1 MNATGRTF
9 LARRLP
15 LIPLCSLL
23 AALPA
28 WAQQAPAGASA
39 TEEARNLARYDLNR
53 NGRLDPDE
61 RTAMQADAAK
71 AANAAAPAAGAAG
84 DTALVLSPF
93 TVNSTRDS
101 GYFAENT
108 LAGSRLN
115 TNLSDLAASITVV
128 TKQQME
134 DTASLDIN
142 DVFKYEAGT
151 EGSGTYSPSITDR
164 GTAKDTVAGYTFGN
178 DGGTSTN
185 AQSNRI
191 RGLAA
196 PDASLNY
203 FPTNNRVPF
212 DSYNTQSIEITR
224 GPNSLLFGL
233 GSPSGIVNQ
242 TAAQAALNKNT
253 GTVQLR
259 TDHNGSFRSS
269 LALNRSLIKDKLA
282 VYGAFLY
289 NDQQFERKPSRD
301 LTRRQFGAVTY
312 KPFSKTVIRG
322 FAEGFENKANRP
334 NFLTP
339 RDQVTPWFQAGRPA
353 YDPTTRTITLLDG
366 GRTLGP
372 YVSNVLSPGYN
383 AARNTV
389 LGIGGLTNT
398 ASPLFLRGI
407 QFDDVSRPVR
417 YIDGGTSVAFFQR
430 NPVLFAPAQTNPATA
445 TPTPA
450 TLGWTAND
458 PRFAIFERYYATSTN
473 FPNPTATI
481 NGRTFTYGSWQWA
494 GVTDKRIYDWTE
506 YNHAQTNFGDLR
518 AGNYNL
524 ELEQQ
529 LLPNLFFNAGWLR
542 QDIDGIE
549 NYTMSQLTGATLQI
563 DANTRLIDGSPNP
576 YFGLPFVTEGTGGGV
591 DTFYSPQTD
600 DNYRAMLAYDLDLA
614 KQNKWLSWMGRHRL
628 LALWTKQEVNRAV
641 ERWRN
646 GFVDG
651 DAQGRLR
658 YVPNLSL
665 PGTALWS
672 GTALKRNYYLAKP
685 GGAQGVV
692 TQSAGFYGN
701 QGWNGPVSSSMQVY
715 NYTTGRFENVQV
727 TEQALFSQAGSFKTR
742 REVDSWNLAA
752 QSYLWGDRIVSTLG
766 IRHDAYRARVTTA
779 GALTDV
785 TGRVVEPALPN
796 ARLFSN
802 GVSGVV
808 NRDLVM
814 NRWNRWDELDG
825 DTKTM
830 GFAVRPLRGHA
841 FVSKLAGSDSA
852 LNEFLQGLTLYY
864 NQSDNFNPPS
874 TFQTDYFLRP
884 LPKPTGKGKDG
895 GFGFNLVKNK
905 LVARVNWYETES
917 LNERTAAAGT
927 LLTRLAYS
935 DTTTGIPWASAVQ
948 RIRNGIAGGR
958 TLQQIVSVTNWN
970 TDTVNPV
977 NDQANQQRIYDLI
990 KLPFNYYAGTSVGG
1004 TQDSKA
1010 KGMEIQLTYNPS
1022 NNWTI
1027 KLTADKQQTFY
1038 KNIAPQ
1044 YDAWL
1049 AERLPVWQTL
1059 GAPEIPDFTDANGR
1073 RFSLRNFWTGHGFA
1087 GVAQIEN
1094 TDGNTSPQAYF
1105 NNVVQSQVGLAK
1117 ALEGVSA
1124 PSQREYRASMITNY
1138 RFSQG
1143 RLKGFSVGGSQ
1154 RWESKAAIGFF
1165 GKVGD
1170 PITAPTVI
1178 NVADPTRPVYDEGN
1192 FYTDFWI
1199 GYGRKIMK
1207 DRYALKVQ
1215 LNVNNA
1221 FESGRLLATAVN
1233 FDGSPWAFRIIDP
1246 RQFVLTTTVEF

>member
-1 MNATGRTF
+1 MNPMTSS
-9 LARRLP
+9 ARPFRALLP
-15 LIPLCSLL
+15 LSAL
-23 AALPA
+23 AFAVS
-28 WAQQAPAGASA
+28 ASA
-39 TEEARNLARYDLNR
+39 QTAPVSATPAELARYDTNR
-53 NGRLDPDE
+53 NGRIDADE
-61 RTAMQADAAK
+61 AARMQADT
-71 AANAAAPAAGAAG
+71 PRAAGAATPAAG
-84 DTALVLSPF
+84 DIVTLSPF
-93 TVNSTRDS
+93 TVATQRDS

-115 TNLSDLAASITVV
+115 TNLGDLAASITVV
-128 TKQQME
+128 TKQQMD

-151 EGSGTYSPSITDR
+151 EGSSTYSPVITDR
-164 GTAKDTVAGYTFGN
+164 GTAKDTVAGYSLGN
-178 DGGTSTN
+178 DGGTTTN
-185 AQSNRI
+185 AQSNRV

-196 PDASLNY
+196 PDSALNY
-203 FPTNNRVPF
+203 FPTNNRIPF

-242 TAAQAALNKNT
+242 TSAQAALNKNT

-259 TDHNGSFRSS
+259 TDHTGSFRSS
-269 LALNRSLIKDKLA
+269 LALNRTLIKDKLA

-289 NDQQFERKPSRD
+289 NDQRFERKPASD
-301 LTRRQFGAVTY
+301 LTRRQYGAITF
-312 KPFSKTVIRG
+312 KPFPKTVIRG
-322 FAEGFENKANRP
+322 FAEGFENDANRP

-339 RDQVTPWFQAGRPA
+339 RDQVTPWYQAGRPV
-353 YDPTTRTITLLDG
+353 YDPTTRMITVLDT

-383 AARNTV
+383 AAVNTV
-389 LGIGGLTNT
+389 LGTGALTNT
-398 ASPLFLRGI
+398 ASPLFYPGI

-417 YIDGGTSVAFFQR
+417 YIDGGRSVAFFQR

-450 TLGWTAND
+450 TLGWTAGD

-473 FPNPTATI
+473 LPTPTASI
-481 NGRTFTYGSWQWA
+481 GGRTYTYGSWQWA
-494 GVTDKRIYDWTE
+494 GVTNKSIYDWTE
-506 YNHAQTNFGDLR
+506 YNHAQTNFADLR

-563 DANTRLIDGSPNP
+563 DTNTKLINGQPNP

-591 DTFYSPQTD
+591 DTFYSPETV
-600 DNYRAMLAYDLDLA
+600 DNYRAMLAYDLDFS
-614 KQNKWLSWMGRHRL
+614 QRGSRWVNWLGRHRVL
-628 LALWTKQEVNRAV
+628 GLWSKQDVNRAV

-651 DAQGRLR
+651 DAEARLR
-658 YVPNLSL
+658 YVPNLAV

-672 GTALKRNYYLAKP
+672 GTALKRNYYMGSP
-685 GGAQGVV
+685 GGPQGRV
-692 TQSAGFYGN
+692 TQSAGYYGN
-701 QGWNGPVSSSMQVY
+701 AGWNTPTVSAVEVY
-715 NYTTGRFENVQV
+715 DYNTGQFKNVQV
-727 TEQALFSQAGSFKTR
+727 TEAATFSQAGSFKTR
-742 REVDSWNLAA
+742 REVESWNVAL
-752 QSYLWGDRIVSTLG
+752 QSFVWQDRLVTTLG
-766 IRHDAYRARVTTA
+766 WRRDEYRARVTTA

-796 ARLFSN
+796 AQLFSN
-802 GVSGVV
+802 GVSGIV

-814 NRWNRWDELDG
+814 NRWNRWDELKG
-825 DTKTM
+825 DTKTL
-830 GFAVRPLRGHA
+830 GGAFRPLKGWN
-841 FVSKLAGSDSA
+841 FVPRLAGGGDS
-852 LNEFLQGLTLYY
+852 LLTEFLQSLTLYY
-864 NQSDNFNPPS
+864 NKSDNFNPPA

-895 GFGFNLVKNK
+895 GFGFNVFKNK

-917 LNERTAAAGT
+917 LNERTSAAGT

-948 RIRNGIAGGR
+948 RIRNGIASGR
-958 TLQQIVSVTNWN
+958 TLDQIVSVTNWN
-970 TDTVNPV
+970 SDAVNPV
-977 NDQANQQRIYDLI
+977 NDPANQQRIYDLI
-990 KLPFNYYAGTSVGG
+990 RLPLNYYAGTSIGG
-1004 TQDSKA
+1004 TQDSRA
-1010 KGMEIQLTYNPS
+1010 KGVEVQLTYNPS
-1022 NNWTI
+1022 NNWTM
-1027 KLTADKQQTFY
+1027 KFTADKQQTFY
-1038 KNIAPQ
+1038 KNVAPQ

-1049 AERLPVWQTL
+1049 AERLPVWQSI
-1059 GAPEIPDFTDANGR
+1059 GAPEIPDFTDASGR
-1073 RFSLRNFWTGHGFA
+1073 RFSLRNFWTGYGFA
-1087 GVAQIEN
+1087 GVAQVEN

-1105 NNVVQSQVGLAK
+1105 NNVVQSQVALAK

-1124 PSQREYRASMITNY
+1124 PSQREYRASFLTNY
-1138 RFSQG
+1138 RFTEG

-1154 RWESKAAIGFF
+1154 RWESKAAIGFY

-1178 NVADPTRPVYDEGN
+1178 NVADPSRPVYDDGN
-1192 FYTDFWI
+1192 YYTDFWI
-1199 GYGRKIMK
+1199 AWGKRIAK
-1207 DRYALKVQ
+1207 DRFALKVQ
-1215 LNVNNA
+1215 LNVNNV
-1221 FESGRLLATAVN
+1221 FESGRLLPTAVN
-1233 FDGSPWAFRIIDP
+1233 FDGSSWAYRIIDP
-1246 RQFVLTTTVEF
+1246 RQFILTTTLEF